1 MKKFL
6 LTILPILIAFAGY
19 GQRTIKGKITDA
31 KGDGLISATI
41 LAKEV
46 PTLGTLTDL
55 DGNYELKVPNEVT
68 AIVVSYTGYA
78 TREINLNQGNV
89 YDVTLAAGQ
98 ILDELVV
105 VGYGT
110 KSARY
115 NTQSTAVLNNDKI
128 KNRPALG
135 PQELLQGQAAGVQ
148 MTNSSGVLGAQANI
162 RVRGAASISGGGQ
175 PLFVVD
181 GVPLNDDARTST
193 QGGGSSLNPL
203 LNIPAADIESMT
215 VLKDAAA
222 AAIYGSRGSNGVVII
237 KTKRGTK
244 GEKTKINLDYFAG
257 QSEATN
263 VLGMMNA
270 AQYKEY
276 DSAWRTARGLA
287 PINIPNTSFDWVDAV
302 VRKGTSNNINLSA
315 SGGSEKTTYF
325 IGGSFVKESGF
336 TIGNDSRRLTGR
348 FNFDHKANDWLAVGA
363 NVSISK
369 VDMDRIGTENNTFAP
384 LTSSYLQLP
393 NVVPRDSLG
402 NLLNTG
408 FIQNVI
414 AIEQLNDNFYGTRR
428 TLGNVYADITLM
440 KGLVFRTD
448 WGMDDF
454 GNTEKT
460 RVVNLITPGGTA
472 SRSIFNDNKW
482 LTTNSLKYDKDF
494 ATNSSFSLFGAYSYE
509 TSRYLG
515 IAVAGSGFAND
526 ELRNVNSA
534 ATPTTTNEEGS
545 IWALESQFGTAN
557 LNLGG
562 KYLFEGTIR
571 RDGSSRFGANNRYG
585 TFWAGS
591 AGYILSEE
599 AFMKNQKIV
608 SFLKLT
614 ASYGISGND
623 RIGNFSSPA
632 LYGGGTLS
640 DYNSAAGLRPIQ
652 TPNPDLSWE
661 STAQL
666 DFGIAS
672 KFLDNRI
679 SLNLNYYEKNTSD
692 LLLNVPLPFT
702 TGFASVSQNI
712 GKMQNRGVDVE
723 LNVDVISK
731 QNFSWSVGLNG
742 GFVRNRVIELNESA
756 AVDELGNKFI
766 GGSAAQRA
774 VVGKSLN
781 EFYMVRANGVN
792 PTTGDFEWLDKD
804 GKPTT
809 TYSAANRVYVGSAIP
824 KFTGG
829 FNTSVSYKGLDF
841 SALFNFTYGNNVL
854 IDGLRFTDNLNAA
867 AGFNKR
873 PELLNFWKESG
884 QQAYAPK
891 LNSTTAISFNQL
903 STLHLQNGSFLR
915 LRNVQLGYTIPSS
928 ALKNQSILGGARI
941 YVMGQNLWLLKSKSF
956 VGPDPEVS
964 ANGASNLI
972 FGESFFAL
980 PQARVV
986 TAGISLNF

>member
-1 MKKFL
+1 MKRLL
-6 LTILPILIAFAGY
+6 LTILPILLAFAGF
-19 GQRTIKGKITDA
+19 GQRTIKGKITDT
-31 KGDGLISATI
+31 KGEGLISATV
-41 LAKEV
+41 LAKEI
-46 PTLGTLTDL
+46 PTIGTLTDL
-55 DGNYELKVPNEVT
+55 DGNFELKIPNEVKT
-68 AIVVSYTGYA
+68 LVVSYTGYT
-78 TREINLNQGNV
+78 TREIILNQSNV
-89 YDVTLAAGQ
+89 YDLSLSAGQ

-115 NTQSTAVLNNDKI
+115 NTQSTAVLNNDAI
-128 KNRPALG
+128 KNRPSLG

-148 MTNSSGVLGAQANI
+148 MTNSSGVLGAQASI

-175 PLFVVD
+175 PLFVID
-181 GVPLNDDARTST
+181 GVPLNDEARTSA
-193 QGGGSSLNPL
+193 QGGGSALNPL

-222 AAIYGSRGSNGVVII
+222 AAIYGSRGSNGVVLI
-237 KTKRGTK
+237 KTKKGGR
-244 GEKTKINLDYFAG
+244 GEKTKINLDVYTG

-263 VLGMMNA
+263 ILEVMSA
-270 AQYKEY
+270 DQYRQYDKE
-276 DSAWRTARGLA
+276 WRAARGLA
-287 PINIPNTSFDWVDAV
+287 ALTLPTTSFGWVDAV
-302 VRKGTSNNINLSA
+302 IQKGKSNNVSLSA

-336 TIGNDSRRLTGR
+336 TIGNDSKRLTGR
-348 FNFDHKANDWLAVGA
+348 FNFDHKANDWLGVGA

-393 NVVPRDSLG
+393 YVVPRDAAG

-408 FIQNVI
+408 FVQNVI
-414 AIEQLNDNFYGTRR
+414 AIEQLNDNYYGTRR
-428 TLGNVYADITLM
+428 TIGNVYADITLM
-440 KGLVFRTD
+440 KGLVLRTD
-448 WGMDDF
+448 WGLDDF
-454 GNTEKT
+454 GNSEKT

-472 SRSIFNDNKW
+472 SRTIFNDNKW
-482 LTTNSLKYDKDF
+482 LTTNSLKYDRDF
-494 ATNSSFSLFGAYSYE
+494 GKNSSFSLFGAYSYE

-534 ATPTTTNEEGS
+534 ATPTSTNEEGS
-545 IWALESQFGTAN
+545 VWALESQFGTAN
-557 LNLGG
+557 VNLGG
-562 KYLFEGTIR
+562 KFLLEATVR

-591 AGYILSEE
+591 AGYLLSEE
-599 AFMKNQKIV
+599 EFMKNQKLV

-623 RIGNFSSPA
+623 RIGNFSSQA

-640 DYNSAAGLRPIQ
+640 DYNGAAGLRPIQ
-652 TPNPDLSWE
+652 TPNPGLSWE

-679 SLNLNYYEKNTSD
+679 SLNLNYYEKKTSE

-702 TGFASVSQNI
+702 SGFASVLQNV
-712 GKMQNRGVDVE
+712 GKMTNKGVDLE

-731 QNFSWSVGLNG
+731 QDFTWTIGVNG
-742 GFVRNRVIELNESA
+742 GLVNNKVTELNSSA

-766 GGSAAQRA
+766 AGSAAQRG
-774 VVGKSLN
+774 VVGRSLN

-792 PTTGDFEWLDKD
+792 PTTGDFEWLDKN

-809 TYSAANRVYVGSAIP
+809 TYSAADRVYVGSAIP
-824 KFTGG
+824 KYSGG
-829 FNTSVSYKGLDF
+829 FNTSIRVKGIDLG
-841 SALFNFTYGNNVL
+841 ALFNFSYGNKVL
-854 IDGLRFTDNLNAA
+854 IDGLRFTDNLNAG

-873 PELLNFWKESG
+873 PELLNYWKESG

-891 LNSTTAISFNQL
+891 LSSTTALNFSQL

-928 ALKNQSILGGARI
+928 ALKSQSILGGARV

-956 VGPDPEVS
+956 RGPDPEVS

-972 FGESFFAL
+972 LGESFFAL
-980 PQARVV
+980 PQAKVI
-986 TAGISLNF
+986 TAGLSLNF